1 AYHGLAGEARSMVPT
16 AYGLASEARS
26 MVPTAYGLASEA
38 RSMVPTATASQA
50 RHAPR
55 CRPLRPR
62 QRGTLHGADRYNNSA
77 ALSGRGLLKIA
88 TRAESLSALA

>member
-1 AYHGLAGEARSMVPT
+1 MVPT

-62 QRGTLHGADRYNNSA
+62 KRGTLHGADRY
-77 ALSGRGLLKIA
+77 GLASEARSTVPTA
-88 TRAESLSALA
+88 TTILPPFQGGGF